1 MRPGEKAHPRESP
14 PPAPD
19 PTEENV
25 SYPGNRPATN
35 AAIGSG
41 GLRGRSAKKTD
52 DSRGLSPVSD
62 VRSRQDIVPTRRRN
76 KRKSP
81 SYALFCGTVC
91 PDDAALSSALS
102 ATPPFVPNAARTP
115 PRRNKSDLAEPSR
128 VRTFVFPREPGQTG
142 VRPCRRIRKTPGK
155 LIPKNGGR
163 AA

>member
-25 SYPGNRPATN
+25 SSPGNRPAPQ
-35 AAIGSG
+35 
-41 GLRGRSAKKTD
+41 RGDREHRPARSVGKKTD

-102 ATPPFVPNAARTP
+102 APPFVPNAARTP
-115 PRRNKSDLAEPSR
+115 PRRNKSGLAEPSR